1 MLLILQHLDRAQWQP
16 HLACTHGRLAQAAQ
30 TLDIPTHIIPLP
42 RLRRSRQFSRDWHIG
57 SSAISKLARR
67 IDAKILHA
75 NTVRAAIYAAPAA
88 KTARRPFLWHM
99 HDFWLSENRPRRVW
113 VDRWGKRLLCLAAAQ
128 VIANSQATAGHLPCA
143 GKVTVLPNA
152 IDVSR
157 FDPKTDGRPLRQ
169 QYDIPP
175 DAPVVGMVGRLR
187 PWKGQHRFI
196 QIAVQVSQQ
205 RPESWFLIVG
215 GSPFGVADGYAEEVQ
230 ALAEKSG
237 LGSQLIFTG
246 HLDDVRPAL
255 AAMNVF
261 VHPGDPEPFG
271 LVNIEAMAMEKPVVA
286 FAHGALPEIV
296 VDGETGM
303 LAQPDD
309 IDELATA
316 VLALLS
322 NPEKA
327 REMGRRGRSRVK
339 TQFAI
344 QPYIQQLSTLYQ
356 EIQRQP

>member
-1 MLLILQHLDRAQWQP
+1 
-16 HLACTHGRLAQAAQ
+16 
-30 TLDIPTHIIPLP
+30 
-42 RLRRSRQFSRDWHIG
+42 
-57 SSAISKLARR
+57 
-67 IDAKILHA
+67 
-75 NTVRAAIYAAPAA
+75 
-88 KTARRPFLWHM
+88 
-99 HDFWLSENRPRRVW
+99 
-113 VDRWGKRLLCLAAAQ
+113 
-128 VIANSQATAGHLPCA
+128 
-143 GKVTVLPNA
+143 
-152 IDVSR
+152 
-157 FDPKTDGRPLRQ
+157 
-169 QYDIPP
+169 
-175 DAPVVGMVGRLR
+175 
-187 PWKGQHRFI
+187 
-196 QIAVQVSQQ
+196 
-205 RPESWFLIVG
+205 
-215 GSPFGVADGYAEEVQ
+215 
-230 ALAEKSG
+230 
-237 LGSQLIFTG
+237 
-246 HLDDVRPAL
+246 
-255 AAMNVF
+255 MNVF